1 MNRTCKHSDK
11 ENEDSNSN
19 SNLTINPKI
28 KWALLKRNQ

>member
-11 ENEDSNSN
+11 ENEDSN